1 MIYIGGVHMRTY
13 EWNKSWFSFIAIM
26 FMLGGACVASAQTP
40 SREPLE
46 QRIERLKAEEQKKL
60 ENESPRDR
68 LIRLRAE
75 EITVQKARKYA
86 EDKVKSLDSPEMKQ
100 ARKEIENREREQR
113 KAGENLSKTF
123 ATLDLHGCDHA
134 TVQPSPAI
142 GNSWGLRSSSI
153 YSMVL
158 VTIVNRRSVPVQIS
172 STMHG
177 TLVGNLCAGGR
188 VTIPFASRSTTA
200 NYTQVLLT
208 AVGQSAGPTQVES
221 KSINLYGNR
230 DYNSRQVMSELW
242 ELLPR

>member
-1 MIYIGGVHMRTY
+1 MRTY
-13 EWNKSWFSFIAIM
+13 EYEWNWNWFSIIAVLV
-26 FMLGGACVASAQTP
+26 MLGGACVASAQTP
-40 SREPLE
+40 ETLE
-46 QRIERLKAEEQKKL
+46 QRIERLKAEDQKKL
-60 ENESPRDR
+60 EEESPRER
-68 LIRLRAE
+68 RIRALAE
-75 EITVQKARKYA
+75 ELKIVKAEKEAEEARK
-86 EDKVKSLDSPEMKQ
+86 KSDSSEMKE
-100 ARKEIENREREQR
+100 ARKMFEKAERKEMEAKER
-113 KAGENLSKTF
+113 TSRALTSV
-123 ATLDLHGCDHA
+123 DLHGCDYT
-134 TVQPSPAI
+134 TVRVNPTI
-142 GNSWGLRSSSI
+142 GNNWGLRPSSI
-153 YSMVL
+153 YSMVF
-158 VTIVNRRSVPVQIS
+158 VTIVNRRLTPVQIS